1 MSDSRYCESP
11 FVRPARTR
19 RRVTAWPALL
29 VAVLAV
35 FAARSAHG
43 QVRYVYDDA
52 GRLVGV
58 LDPSG
63 ASATY
68 VYDAV
73 GNLLS
78 ISRSTSAVQILS
90 VSPPVGPVGTTVTIY
105 GTGFSTTAS
114 SNTVT
119 FNGTSATVTSATAN
133 QLVTTVPTGASTGT
147 IAVTTPSGSAT
158 SSTSFTVTSGGPAPP
173 TITSFT
179 PTTGSGGTSV
189 SVSGTNFET
198 LLTNNKLLFNTTL
211 ASIASAN
218 STTISAPVPSGATSG
233 RLSVKTPYG
242 TAVSTSD
249 FIIPPSPFVTGD
261 VQTTGRI
268 SFGTATQYSIT
279 TANKI
284 ALVLFDG
291 VKNKRISL
299 NMSSVTIGWSYVSII
314 NPDGTVLVSPTLVP
328 SYGAFIDTRTLPMT
342 GSYTIL
348 IDPDSTYTGNMTLTL
363 YDVPADF
370 SSTLTAGGSAVSA
383 TFTTPGQNAA
393 LTFTGT
399 LNQRVSL
406 NVTNVTA
413 YSDVTIRKPD
423 GTALWGP
430 SWIGA
435 GSFIDTMTLP
445 SAGTYTVFVNPSG
458 TYTGNATLRLYDVP
472 ADVNTSITAGGSP
485 VSVTITTPGQ
495 NASVTFSGTQNQRV
509 SLLLTNVAAYSDV
522 TIRKPDGTAL
532 WGPSWMGSGG
542 LIDTMTLPATG
553 TYTIFLNPA
562 STYIGNVTLTLYDV
576 PSDVSTT
583 ITPGGSAVTV
593 TTTIPGQNAAATFS
607 GTQNQRV
614 SLRVTNATA
623 YADTSI
629 LKPDGTALVWPTWTG
644 SGSYIDTVT
653 LPTTGTYTIF
663 VNPYSTYTGNN
674 TLTLYDVVDASGT
687 ITIGGG
693 ATSVTIT
700 TPGQNG
706 AFTFSGTQSQQV
718 TVQITS
724 NTIGWTTVTLRKPDG
739 TTLTTTA
746 TSAGSFNLST
756 QTLPVTGTY
765 TVFINPDWTLTGSL
779 NVSVTSP

>member
-11 FVRPARTR
+11 FVTPARTGK
-19 RRVTAWPALL
+19 RVTAWPALL
-29 VAVLAV
+29 ITLLMA
-35 FAARSAHG
+35 FAARPAHG

-58 LDPSG
+58 IDPTG

-90 VSPPVGPVGTTVTIY
+90 FSPPVGPVGTTVTIS
-105 GTGFSTTAS
+105 GTGFSTTPGN
-114 SNTVT
+114 NTVT

-133 QLVTTVPTGASTGT
+133 QLVTTVPSGASTGA
-147 IAVTTPSGSAT
+147 IAATSPSGSAT
-158 SSTSFTVTSGGPAPP
+158 SSGSFTVTSGGPAPP

-179 PTTGSGGTSV
+179 PTTGAAGTSV

-211 ASIASAN
+211 ASIASAT
-218 STTISAPVPSGATSG
+218 STSISAPVPPGATSG

-242 TAVSTSD
+242 TAASTSD
-249 FIIPPSPFVTGD
+249 FIIPPPPFVTGD

-268 SFGTATQYSIT
+268 SFGTPTQYSIT

-291 VKNKRISL
+291 VKNTRISL
-299 NMSSVTIGWSYVSII
+299 NIPTVTIGWSYVSII
-314 NPDGTVLVSPTLVP
+314 NPDGTLLVSAASVP

-342 GSYTIL
+342 GTYTIL
-348 IDPDSTYTGNMTLTL
+348 IDPYSTNTGNITLTL
-363 YDVPADF
+363 YDLPADV
-370 SSTLTAGGSAVSA
+370 SSTITAGGSAVSA
-383 TFTTPGQNAA
+383 TITTPGQNGA

-406 NVTNVTA
+406 HLTNVTAYSYVSIRNPDGTTLAGPTWTGASAFFDTLTLPAAGTYTIFVDPSGTYTGNVTLRLYDVPADVNTNITAGGSAVSVTITTPGQNASVTFSGTQSQRVSLLLTNVTA

-430 SWIGA
+430 SWIG
-435 GSFIDTMTLP
+435 
-445 SAGTYTVFVNPSG
+445 
-458 TYTGNATLRLYDVP
+458 
-472 ADVNTSITAGGSP
+472 
-485 VSVTITTPGQ
+485 SV
-495 NASVTFSGTQNQRV
+495 
-509 SLLLTNVAAYSDV
+509 
-522 TIRKPDGTAL
+522 
-532 WGPSWMGSGG
+532 G

-553 TYTIFLNPA
+553 TYTIFVNPS
-562 STYIGNVTLTLYDV
+562 STYTGNVTLTLYDV

-629 LKPDGTALVWPTWTG
+629 LKPDGTTLAGPTWTG
-644 SGSYIDTVT
+644 SSGYIDAVT

-693 ATSVTIT
+693 ATTATIT
-700 TPGQNG
+700 VPGQNG

-724 NTIGWTTVTLRKPDG
+724 NTLGYTTVTLRKPDG
-739 TTLTTTA
+739 TTLTTTS
-746 TSAGSFNLST
+746 TSASSFNLST
-756 QTLPVTGTY
+756 QTLPVSGTY
-765 TVFINPDWTLTGSL
+765 TVFVNPSSYSTGSL